1 MARRDD
7 FDSRETVSIF
17 NLSFLDV
24 FACALGALVLI
35 LLMIFNQVSI
45 TFDTESIKE
54 QIEEIEGKTAGVVGQ
69 VRENVEAEKDARDW
83 DAVKEEVEANTA
95 ELSAELAELR
105 ARAKTYAN
113 LTTDTVTQAQQ
124 AVAQMQSQTVRQRK
138 SVSGIWFGTGS
149 ISQKARFVE
158 VYEDYLVDYGGGQR
172 KTIQAGDVDDFVKG
186 LMQIREQQYPL
197 FIVRPAGIYFWV
209 RVEALVENAG
219 IPYGFEPYT
228 NVWAPILA
236 GGAP

>member
-7 FDSRETVSIF
+7 YDSRETVGIF

-45 TFDTESIKE
+45 TFDPVTIKKE
-54 QIEEIEGKTAGVVGQ
+54 IEEIEGKQASVVAQ
-69 VRENVEAEKDARDW
+69 VRGNIEAETAARQW
-83 DAVKEEVEANTA
+83 DAMKAEVEANVA
-95 ELSAELAELR
+95 QLEAQISELQEA
-105 ARAKTYAN
+105 AKPYAN

-124 AVAQMQSQTVRQRK
+124 AVAQMQSQTVRQRD
-138 SVSGIWFGTGS
+138 SVSGVWFGTGS

-158 VYEDYLVDYGGGQR
+158 VRDDELVDYGGGKR
-172 KTIQAGDVDDFVKG
+172 TIIQAGGADDFVDS
-186 LMQIREQQYPL
+186 LLQIREQEYPL
-197 FIVRPAGIYFWV
+197 FIIKPAGIEFWA
-209 RVEALVENAG
+209 RLETLVERAG

-228 NVWAPILA
+228 QVWAPILQ